1 MNSKIEKPEVLS
13 QEVVNLLIE
22 RLPDEFKAFYFY
34 RSAANWCQNK
44 GFFKAAEFFK
54 AESDDELTHAKKI
67 EDYLV
72 DWNVT
77 PDLSNILKPVLEFT
91 DLIDVIEKAY
101 DMEYALY
108 EGYEDTSMKVFKTGD
123 LCVFDFLQ
131 FFRTTQKEAVAEYS
145 DKLNVVEGTNRD
157 SKFEMLLLEKV
168 LFKG

>member
-1 MNSKIEKPEVLS
+1 MSNKIENPEVLS
-13 QEVVNLLIE
+13 EEVVNLLLP
-22 RLPDEFKAFYFY
+22 RLQDEFNAFYFY
-34 RSAANWCQNK
+34 RSATNWCQNK

-67 EDYLV
+67 EDYIV

-77 PDLSNILKPVLEFT
+77 PNLPNIMKPTLEFN
-91 DLIDVIEKAY
+91 DLVDIIEKAY
-101 DMEYALY
+101 DMEFALY
-108 EGYEDTSMKVFKTGD
+108 EGYEDTSMKIFKTGD

-131 FFRTTQKEAVAEYS
+131 FYRTTQKEAVAEYS

-157 SKFEMLLLEKV
+157 SKFEMLLLEKT